1 MATRRTL
8 DSIPPGWI
16 EYEADLTP
24 VAACDD
30 GVELTDPAEIA
41 AFCNAAWARDADYRE
56 ARRVIGEVAPQVD
69 LDVDVSRQ
77 DVNGVVELSVGVFDI
92 APIRE
97 AVGAVIPE
105 SRLKVF

>member
-30 GVELTDPAEIA
+30 GVELADPAEIS
-41 AFCNAAWARDADYRE
+41 AFCNAVWARDADYLAAME
-56 ARRVIGEVAPQVD
+56 IIGEGVEAT
-69 LDVDVSRQ
+69 RQ
-77 DVNGVVELSVGVFDI
+77 CVNGVVEISLTVLD
-92 APIRE
+92 PTPYRE
-97 AVGAVIPE
+97 AVAAVIPE

>member
-41 AFCNAAWARDADYRE
+41 AFCNATWARDADYL
-56 ARRVIGEVAPQVD
+56 AAMGIIAGIAPD
-69 LDVDVSRQ
+69 AEVSRQ
-77 DVNGVVELSVGVFDI
+77 CVNGVVELSVGVLDI